1 MFFNFQQ
8 IKYGMMKYDKK
19 EEDKKWCEPIQA
31 SNGRHVI

>member
-1 MFFNFQQ
+1 
-8 IKYGMMKYDKK
+8 MKYDKK